1 VVRAAG
7 DTGLELIELQIDQ
20 APVATFALSTSFE
33 DYAYVH
39 HVPIALERVR
49 VAFVN
54 DGYNPPLDLNATI
67 DWLALDGTL
76 HQTEDP
82 AVFSVGAWD
91 DASLCG
97 PGFKQLQTLSCD
109 GYFQFAAAAPPPPS
123 PGAGAA
129 AVASSGAPPQGQ
141 TTSQADSQAA
151 LLLPTPQ
158 AVDALFSQIR
168 RQRWLRRRGL

>member
-1 VVRAAG
+1 
-7 DTGLELIELQIDQ
+7 
-20 APVATFALSTSFE
+20 
-33 DYAYVH
+33 
-39 HVPIALERVR
+39 VR

-54 DGYNPPLDLNATI
+54 DGYSPPLDLNATV

-76 HQTEDP
+76 HQTESP
-82 AVFSVGAWD
+82 SVFSVGAWD

-109 GYFQFAAAAPPPPS
+109 GYFQFAAAAPPPPD
-123 PGAGAA
+123 PGAGGAA

-151 LLLPTPQ
+151 LLPPAPQ

-168 RQRWLRRRGL
+168 RQRWLRRRVL